1 MYPAGKV
8 AEKEG
13 EGRVKGKRLLS
24 AAMLLPLLLTACGE
38 RPGECEGEMEGKRDG
53 APEWLTDRWRV
64 EHKEE
69 RLRLDIAI
77 PQVGEE
83 LAGAAELNAR
93 IEADYIYYL
102 DRRPEEYGICD
113 VGFADPSIHI
123 WYELYQWGET
133 AELCIFGR
141 EESLMGSGPVLWTD
155 VYGYDL
161 EEDILL
167 TAEELLERLGYTSQD
182 VVEGFY
188 KEIVEPEDPESYT
201 WENIRDGWFYV
212 NEMGKLA
219 FTVSLYG

>member
-93 IEADYIYYL
+93 IEADYTYYL
-102 DRRPEEYGICD
+102 DRRPEEYGISD
-113 VGFADPSIHI
+113 VGFADPSIHN
-123 WYELYQWGET
+123 WYDLYQWGET
-133 AELCIFGR
+133 AEL
-141 EESLMGSGPVLWTD
+141 
-155 VYGYDL
+155 
-161 EEDILL
+161 
-167 TAEELLERLGYTSQD
+167 
-182 VVEGFY
+182 
-188 KEIVEPEDPESYT
+188 
-201 WENIRDGWFYV
+201 
-212 NEMGKLA
+212 
-219 FTVSLYG
+219 